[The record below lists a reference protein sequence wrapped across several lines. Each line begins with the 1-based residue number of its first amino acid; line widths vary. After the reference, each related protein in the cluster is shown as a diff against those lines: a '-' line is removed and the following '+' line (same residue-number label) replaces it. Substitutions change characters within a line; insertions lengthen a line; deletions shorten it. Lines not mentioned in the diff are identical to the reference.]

1 LKETDS
7 YREWPPSSA
16 WRRVVSCCWEH
27 RVAAGGVRRILPD
40 GCADLLMFE
49 SGACEVVGLYDEVA
63 TPEFTPGTRL
73 CGIRFRPEAVGAAFG
88 VDAAALRNQT
98 VALTDVVGARRAQ
111 QIADERRI
119 DTWIRSIELDRRA
132 VAAVRLLAGEL
143 RVEDVSARIGISERQ
158 LRRIVLAETGVGPKV
173 FQRIARLRRLL
184 TSAEGGDSL
193 AMAAATAGYSDQAHM
208 TREVVR
214 LSGLTPVALL
224 AERRRAVAAA

>member
-1 LKETDS
+1 LNETDS
-7 YREWPPSSA
+7 YREWPPPPA
-16 WRRVVSCCWEH
+16 WRHVVRCCWEH
-27 RVAAGGVRRILPD
+27 GVPAGGVRRILPD

-63 TPEFTPGTRL
+63 MPAFAAGTRL
-73 CGIRFRPEAVGAAFG
+73 RGIRFRPEAVGAAFG

-98 VALTDVVGARRAQ
+98 VALTDVVGTRRARR
-111 QIADERRI
+111 IADDRRI
-119 DTWIRSIELDRRA
+119 DAWIRSVELDRRA

-143 RVEDVSARIGISERQ
+143 RVEDVSARIGISDRQ

-184 TSAEGGDSL
+184 AAAERGDGL
-193 AMAAATAGYSDQAHM
+193 AAAAATAGYSDQAHM

-214 LSGLTPVALL
+214 LSGLTPMALL
-224 AERRRAVAAA
+224 AERRRAVDAA